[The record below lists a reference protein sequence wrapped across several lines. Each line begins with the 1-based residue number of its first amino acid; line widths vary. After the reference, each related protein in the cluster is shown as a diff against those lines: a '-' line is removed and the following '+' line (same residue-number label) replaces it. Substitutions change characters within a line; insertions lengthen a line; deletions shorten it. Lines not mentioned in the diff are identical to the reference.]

1 MSITHTKFERKS
13 QSFRDVAHARYVRFR
28 SIAVLAMDVGPDA
41 GEETVQET
49 NGGACGGDLGQQ
61 PAPRM
66 PATGKENELD
76 HPEQREAG
84 TDFDKVMM
92 RLRTRTHAPRALS
105 FTCYWHPTNLP

>member
-1 MSITHTKFERKS
+1 MDEL
-13 QSFRDVAHARYVRFR
+13 AAAA
-28 SIAVLAMDVGPDA
+28 AVLAMDVGPDP

-49 NGGACGGDLGQQ
+49 NGSPCGGDLGQQ
-61 PAPRM
+61 PAPRLP
-66 PATGKENELD
+66 PAGKENKLD

-105 FTCYWHPTNLP
+105 FTCYRHPTNLP